1 MPTALLLGIA
11 GALMTPG
18 VGTGADRQGILGI
31 TVSRPF
37 FDPALGQKIGISFA
51 LAQSGN
57 LTVLILDRDGYPVRK
72 LIAGEAVEKGK
83 HALDWDGKDEQGEV
97 VPDEAYSLRI
107 ELDHGGKAAIY
118 FPANTGEEDLKA
130 VTNYYGRQSGVLS
143 YKLPKPARV
152 HIQAGTAV
160 VDPRTGKATGPV
172 LRTLVNREPRP
183 AGAVIENW
191 NGFDQSGLFYVPDL
205 PNFVIAV
212 AATALPDNA
221 LITIGNRGS
230 SFVDRALGR
239 RGESL
244 LTAKAEDHHHHHG
257 LSTIEDVSPSLHL
270 EPRNASWNSAERTWT
285 ARGDALTL
293 ALRLEGATASR
304 FRQEPGGVTV
314 FIDGQIAKDL
324 RDLKGLLSPSGDLTV
339 DVPLA
344 RLAAGSHLL
353 AVNWGTDF
361 GPVSVGA
368 LRVRKGAPS
377 LAGPSGRPPH

>member
-1 MPTALLLGIA
+1 VALPLLLLVLSATAAAASSEISDVA
-11 GALMTPG
+11 IS
-18 VGTGADRQGILGI
+18 RQ
-31 TVSRPF
+31 F
-37 FDPALGQKIGISFA
+37 FNPSLGQKIGISFA
-51 LAQSGN
+51 LAEPGT

-72 LIAGEAVEKGK
+72 LVAGKAVEKGK
-83 HALDWDGKDEQGEV
+83 QALEWEGRDDAGEV
-97 VPDEAYSLRI
+97 VSDEAYSLRI
-107 ELDHGGKAAIY
+107 ELLHDGGKPAIY
-118 FPANTGEEDLKA
+118 FPANAGEEDLKA

-152 HIQAGTAV
+152 HVQAGTAV
-160 VDPRTGKATGPV
+160 ADPRTGKGTGPV

-191 NGFDQSGLFYVPDL
+191 NGFDESRLVYVPDL

-212 AATALPDNA
+212 AATALPENA

-244 LTAKAEDHHHHHG
+244 LTTKAEDHHHHHG

-270 EPRNASWNSAERTWT
+270 RPGNARWNPTEMNWA
-285 ARGDALTL
+285 ARRDVLTL
-293 ALRLEGATASR
+293 VLRLEGATASR

-324 RDLKGLLSPSGDLTV
+324 RNLKGLLSPSGDLTV
-339 DVPLA
+339 DVPLT

-353 AVNWGTDF
+353 AVNWGSDF
-361 GPVSVGA
+361 GPVSVGT
-368 LRVRKGAPS
+368 LKIRKEAPS
-377 LAGPSGRPPH
+377 VAGSSRPSR